1 MRKLMTSK
9 IYFDSNSV
17 KTWAIDDLKDFEGHK
32 WKLYESTS
40 LHGLHG
46 QTIWCM
52 EWYEESDV

>member
-1 MRKLMTSK
+1 MTSK

-46 QTIWCM
+46 ETIWCM